1 MQFDFIKPIE
11 NIFPI
16 CPLFYAESMLKFH
29 DLKRSGK
36 IKNMLDYLVIYNEVD
51 TVILSKGFTKMIETF
66 NNLFDIN
73 LLEYESKVPD
83 KTSLIVIDNN

>member
-1 MQFDFIKPIE
+1 
-11 NIFPI
+11 
-16 CPLFYAESMLKFH
+16 
-29 DLKRSGK
+29 
-36 IKNMLDYLVIYNEVD
+36 MLDYLVIYNEVD

>member
-16 CPLFYAESMLKFH
+16 CPLFYAESMLKFR

-66 NNLFDIN
+66 DNLFDIN